1 MFDLQKFGDGISSL
15 RKARDMTQF
24 ELADIVGTSRQLIR
38 RYEAGESFPEMS
50 VLTKIAEAL
59 KVPLSELIGTG
70 NPTEAEAEILL
81 AATSDKISEIP
92 DETYKMPGISND
104 LVNIAPL
111 LKAST
116 LEIIASKLS
125 VHGINISAL
134 VELAD
139 YLNGASFD
147 ALIRNANFDALDPVL
162 LEKLMP
168 LLDNAA
174 KEVILQKILDGELDY
189 HLIESMLPYAE
200 YMIQHVEAAVVY
212 GVLDEGALKIVQD
225 YIYRDSKK

>member
-1 MFDLQKFGDGISSL
+1 MFDLQKFGEGISSL

-24 ELADIVGTSRQLIR
+24 ELADLVGTSRQLIR
-38 RYEAGESFPEMS
+38 RYETGESFPEMS
-50 VLTKIAEAL
+50 VLTKIAEVL
-59 KVPLSELIGTG
+59 KISLSELIGTG
-70 NPTEAEAEILL
+70 NPTEAEVEILL

-189 HLIESMLPYAE
+189 HLIESILPYAE

-225 YIYRDSKK
+225 YIYRDAKK